1 MKRIEY
7 ALATLLLLCSC
18 QEKIDYWMSDAATA
32 TMDRIVGEYALE
44 SAEWSEGRI
53 DLNDDGISD
62 PDFLTELST
71 AMGGREL
78 RHLNVDMDE
87 TFAYKVRI
95 VWECRVAQ
103 LYVYP
108 NWRSE
113 VWWEPYSLYEAFE
126 IEADGTFPQ
135 SLTFPGREFE
145 DDMGYKK
152 QLYVFKDIVCEFKDF
167 DVLSIKAETVFY
179 DYSSESVQRGTVTYF
194 FKCVSGKGKSPVA
207 EPVEV
212 SEIGIQERNCM
223 KTNEDRMI
231 DFVAKSYEE
240 NRFDPKKALARS
252 QNGSLRRSLSLSKR
266 TVMLKRIAGVAAA
279 AAVGIFLYLSWLTSW
294 TGYAAYDIAQTF
306 TLPDSSS
313 VTLAPGS
320 TLRLQKHKDKRLVQM
335 TGKVYFNVRHDDRAP
350 FRVDAGSGFVKVLG
364 TRFQV
369 DSRDPISVSVVSG
382 KVLFSAIRSGEEA
395 LILTKGQSAV
405 LDPAASKPVE
415 ITPKHP
421 NPAAWA
427 TGEFIYDNTPLP
439 EVLSELSEYYDVTL
453 VAFDAGH
460 SSGESRRL
468 SGEFST
474 SSLQEI
480 LNLINS
486 ALGTDIQIE
495 SQPTR

>member
-1 MKRIEY
+1 
-7 ALATLLLLCSC
+7 
-18 QEKIDYWMSDAATA
+18 
-32 TMDRIVGEYALE
+32 
-44 SAEWSEGRI
+44 
-53 DLNDDGISD
+53 
-62 PDFLTELST
+62 
-71 AMGGREL
+71 
-78 RHLNVDMDE
+78 
-87 TFAYKVRI
+87 
-95 VWECRVAQ
+95 
-103 LYVYP
+103 
-108 NWRSE
+108 
-113 VWWEPYSLYEAFE
+113 
-126 IEADGTFPQ
+126 
-135 SLTFPGREFE
+135 
-145 DDMGYKK
+145 
-152 QLYVFKDIVCEFKDF
+152 
-167 DVLSIKAETVFY
+167 
-179 DYSSESVQRGTVTYF
+179 
-194 FKCVSGKGKSPVA
+194 
-207 EPVEV
+207 
-212 SEIGIQERNCM
+212 M

-240 NRFDPKKALARS
+240 NRFDPKRALARS

-266 TVMLKRIAGVAAA
+266 TVMLKRIAGIAAA
-279 AAVGIFLYLSWLTSW
+279 VIVGIFLYTSWRTSW
-294 TGYAAYDIAQTF
+294 TDYMAYDIPQTF

-313 VTLAPGS
+313 VTLAPGA
-320 TLRLQKHKDKRLVQM
+320 TLRLQRHKDNRLVQM

-350 FRVDAGSGFVKVLG
+350 FRVDAGTGFVKVLG

-369 DSRDPISVSVVSG
+369 DALDSTSVSVVSG
-382 KVLFSAIRSGEEA
+382 KVLFTDSRSDGEGM
-395 LILTKGQSAV
+395 ILTKGQSAV

-460 SSGESRRL
+460 SSGESRSL

>member
-1 MKRIEY
+1 
-7 ALATLLLLCSC
+7 
-18 QEKIDYWMSDAATA
+18 
-32 TMDRIVGEYALE
+32 
-44 SAEWSEGRI
+44 
-53 DLNDDGISD
+53 
-62 PDFLTELST
+62 
-71 AMGGREL
+71 
-78 RHLNVDMDE
+78 
-87 TFAYKVRI
+87 
-95 VWECRVAQ
+95 
-103 LYVYP
+103 
-108 NWRSE
+108 
-113 VWWEPYSLYEAFE
+113 
-126 IEADGTFPQ
+126 
-135 SLTFPGREFE
+135 
-145 DDMGYKK
+145 
-152 QLYVFKDIVCEFKDF
+152 
-167 DVLSIKAETVFY
+167 
-179 DYSSESVQRGTVTYF
+179 
-194 FKCVSGKGKSPVA
+194 
-207 EPVEV
+207 
-212 SEIGIQERNCM
+212 M

-266 TVMLKRIAGVAAA
+266 TVMLKSIAGVAAA

-294 TGYAAYDIAQTF
+294 TDYAAYDIAQTF

-320 TLRLQKHKDKRLVQM
+320 TLSLQKHKDKRMVQM

>member
-1 MKRIEY
+1 
-7 ALATLLLLCSC
+7 
-18 QEKIDYWMSDAATA
+18 
-32 TMDRIVGEYALE
+32 
-44 SAEWSEGRI
+44 
-53 DLNDDGISD
+53 
-62 PDFLTELST
+62 
-71 AMGGREL
+71 
-78 RHLNVDMDE
+78 
-87 TFAYKVRI
+87 
-95 VWECRVAQ
+95 
-103 LYVYP
+103 
-108 NWRSE
+108 
-113 VWWEPYSLYEAFE
+113 
-126 IEADGTFPQ
+126 
-135 SLTFPGREFE
+135 
-145 DDMGYKK
+145 
-152 QLYVFKDIVCEFKDF
+152 
-167 DVLSIKAETVFY
+167 
-179 DYSSESVQRGTVTYF
+179 
-194 FKCVSGKGKSPVA
+194 
-207 EPVEV
+207 
-212 SEIGIQERNCM
+212 M

-252 QNGSLRRSLSLSKR
+252 QNDSLRRSLSLSKR

-294 TGYAAYDIAQTF
+294 TDYAAYDIAQTF

-335 TGKVYFNVRHDDRAP
+335 IGKVYFNVRHDDRAP

-486 ALGTDIQIE
+486 ALGTDIQIK

>member
-1 MKRIEY
+1 
-7 ALATLLLLCSC
+7 
-18 QEKIDYWMSDAATA
+18 
-32 TMDRIVGEYALE
+32 
-44 SAEWSEGRI
+44 
-53 DLNDDGISD
+53 
-62 PDFLTELST
+62 
-71 AMGGREL
+71 
-78 RHLNVDMDE
+78 
-87 TFAYKVRI
+87 
-95 VWECRVAQ
+95 
-103 LYVYP
+103 
-108 NWRSE
+108 
-113 VWWEPYSLYEAFE
+113 
-126 IEADGTFPQ
+126 
-135 SLTFPGREFE
+135 
-145 DDMGYKK
+145 
-152 QLYVFKDIVCEFKDF
+152 
-167 DVLSIKAETVFY
+167 
-179 DYSSESVQRGTVTYF
+179 
-194 FKCVSGKGKSPVA
+194 
-207 EPVEV
+207 
-212 SEIGIQERNCM
+212 M

-350 FRVDAGSGFVKVLG
+350 FRVNAGSGFVKVLG

-486 ALGTDIQIE
+486 ALSTDIQIE

>member
-1 MKRIEY
+1 
-7 ALATLLLLCSC
+7 
-18 QEKIDYWMSDAATA
+18 
-32 TMDRIVGEYALE
+32 
-44 SAEWSEGRI
+44 
-53 DLNDDGISD
+53 
-62 PDFLTELST
+62 
-71 AMGGREL
+71 
-78 RHLNVDMDE
+78 
-87 TFAYKVRI
+87 
-95 VWECRVAQ
+95 
-103 LYVYP
+103 
-108 NWRSE
+108 
-113 VWWEPYSLYEAFE
+113 
-126 IEADGTFPQ
+126 
-135 SLTFPGREFE
+135 
-145 DDMGYKK
+145 
-152 QLYVFKDIVCEFKDF
+152 
-167 DVLSIKAETVFY
+167 
-179 DYSSESVQRGTVTYF
+179 
-194 FKCVSGKGKSPVA
+194 
-207 EPVEV
+207 
-212 SEIGIQERNCM
+212 M

-266 TVMLKRIAGVAAA
+266 TVMLKRIIGIAAA
-279 AAVGIFLYLSWLTSW
+279 VIVGIFLYTSWRTSW
-294 TGYAAYDIAQTF
+294 TDYMAYDIPQTF

-313 VTLAPGS
+313 VTLAPGP
-320 TLRLQKHKDKRLVQM
+320 TLRLQRHKDNRLVQM

-460 SSGESRRL
+460 SSGESRSL

-474 SSLQEI
+474 SSLPEI

-495 SQPTR
+495 SQPVR

>member
-1 MKRIEY
+1 
-7 ALATLLLLCSC
+7 
-18 QEKIDYWMSDAATA
+18 
-32 TMDRIVGEYALE
+32 
-44 SAEWSEGRI
+44 
-53 DLNDDGISD
+53 
-62 PDFLTELST
+62 
-71 AMGGREL
+71 
-78 RHLNVDMDE
+78 
-87 TFAYKVRI
+87 
-95 VWECRVAQ
+95 
-103 LYVYP
+103 
-108 NWRSE
+108 
-113 VWWEPYSLYEAFE
+113 
-126 IEADGTFPQ
+126 
-135 SLTFPGREFE
+135 
-145 DDMGYKK
+145 
-152 QLYVFKDIVCEFKDF
+152 
-167 DVLSIKAETVFY
+167 
-179 DYSSESVQRGTVTYF
+179 
-194 FKCVSGKGKSPVA
+194 
-207 EPVEV
+207 
-212 SEIGIQERNCM
+212 M

-266 TVMLKRIAGVAAA
+266 TVMLKRIIGVAAA
-279 AAVGIFLYLSWLTSW
+279 VIVGIFLYTSWRTSW
-294 TGYAAYDIAQTF
+294 TDYMAYDIPQTF

-313 VTLAPGS
+313 VTLAPGA
-320 TLRLQKHKDKRLVQM
+320 TLRLQRHKDNRLVQM

-350 FRVDAGSGFVKVLG
+350 FRVDAGTGFVKVLG

-369 DSRDPISVSVVSG
+369 DALDSTSVSVVSG
-382 KVLFSAIRSGEEA
+382 KVLFTDSQSDGEG

>member
-1 MKRIEY
+1 
-7 ALATLLLLCSC
+7 
-18 QEKIDYWMSDAATA
+18 
-32 TMDRIVGEYALE
+32 
-44 SAEWSEGRI
+44 
-53 DLNDDGISD
+53 
-62 PDFLTELST
+62 
-71 AMGGREL
+71 
-78 RHLNVDMDE
+78 
-87 TFAYKVRI
+87 
-95 VWECRVAQ
+95 
-103 LYVYP
+103 
-108 NWRSE
+108 
-113 VWWEPYSLYEAFE
+113 
-126 IEADGTFPQ
+126 
-135 SLTFPGREFE
+135 
-145 DDMGYKK
+145 
-152 QLYVFKDIVCEFKDF
+152 
-167 DVLSIKAETVFY
+167 
-179 DYSSESVQRGTVTYF
+179 
-194 FKCVSGKGKSPVA
+194 
-207 EPVEV
+207 
-212 SEIGIQERNCM
+212 M
-223 KTNEDRMI
+223 KTNKDRMI

-294 TGYAAYDIAQTF
+294 TDYAAYDIAQTF

>member
-1 MKRIEY
+1 
-7 ALATLLLLCSC
+7 
-18 QEKIDYWMSDAATA
+18 
-32 TMDRIVGEYALE
+32 
-44 SAEWSEGRI
+44 
-53 DLNDDGISD
+53 
-62 PDFLTELST
+62 
-71 AMGGREL
+71 
-78 RHLNVDMDE
+78 
-87 TFAYKVRI
+87 
-95 VWECRVAQ
+95 
-103 LYVYP
+103 
-108 NWRSE
+108 
-113 VWWEPYSLYEAFE
+113 
-126 IEADGTFPQ
+126 
-135 SLTFPGREFE
+135 
-145 DDMGYKK
+145 
-152 QLYVFKDIVCEFKDF
+152 
-167 DVLSIKAETVFY
+167 
-179 DYSSESVQRGTVTYF
+179 
-194 FKCVSGKGKSPVA
+194 
-207 EPVEV
+207 
-212 SEIGIQERNCM
+212 M

-294 TGYAAYDIAQTF
+294 TDYAAYDIAQTF

-320 TLRLQKHKDKRLVQM
+320 TLRLQKHKDKRLFQM

-460 SSGESRRL
+460 SSGESRSL

>member
-1 MKRIEY
+1 MIVMKN
-7 ALATLLLLCSC
+7 
-18 QEKIDYWMSDAATA
+18 K
-32 TMDRIVGEYALE
+32 
-44 SAEWSEGRI
+44 
-53 DLNDDGISD
+53 
-62 PDFLTELST
+62 
-71 AMGGREL
+71 
-78 RHLNVDMDE
+78 
-87 TFAYKVRI
+87 
-95 VWECRVAQ
+95 
-103 LYVYP
+103 
-108 NWRSE
+108 
-113 VWWEPYSLYEAFE
+113 
-126 IEADGTFPQ
+126 
-135 SLTFPGREFE
+135 
-145 DDMGYKK
+145 
-152 QLYVFKDIVCEFKDF
+152 
-167 DVLSIKAETVFY
+167 
-179 DYSSESVQRGTVTYF
+179 
-194 FKCVSGKGKSPVA
+194 
-207 EPVEV
+207 
-212 SEIGIQERNCM
+212 
-223 KTNEDRMI
+223 EDRMI

-252 QNGSLRRSLSLSKR
+252 QNGSLRRSLILSKR

-294 TGYAAYDIAQTF
+294 TDYAAYDIAQTF

-405 LDPAASKPVE
+405 LDPAASRPVE

>member
-1 MKRIEY
+1 
-7 ALATLLLLCSC
+7 
-18 QEKIDYWMSDAATA
+18 
-32 TMDRIVGEYALE
+32 
-44 SAEWSEGRI
+44 
-53 DLNDDGISD
+53 
-62 PDFLTELST
+62 
-71 AMGGREL
+71 
-78 RHLNVDMDE
+78 
-87 TFAYKVRI
+87 
-95 VWECRVAQ
+95 
-103 LYVYP
+103 
-108 NWRSE
+108 
-113 VWWEPYSLYEAFE
+113 
-126 IEADGTFPQ
+126 
-135 SLTFPGREFE
+135 
-145 DDMGYKK
+145 
-152 QLYVFKDIVCEFKDF
+152 
-167 DVLSIKAETVFY
+167 
-179 DYSSESVQRGTVTYF
+179 
-194 FKCVSGKGKSPVA
+194 
-207 EPVEV
+207 
-212 SEIGIQERNCM
+212 M

-252 QNGSLRRSLSLSKR
+252 QNGTLHRSLSLSKR
-266 TVMLKRIAGVAAA
+266 TVMLKRIIGIAAA
-279 AAVGIFLYLSWLTSW
+279 VIVGIFLYTSWRTSW
-294 TGYAAYDIAQTF
+294 TDYMAYDIPQTF

-313 VTLAPGS
+313 VTLAPGA
-320 TLRLQKHKDKRLVQM
+320 TLRLQRHKDNRLVQM

-350 FRVDAGSGFVKVLG
+350 FRVDAGTGFVKVLG

-369 DSRDPISVSVVSG
+369 DALDSTSVSVVSG
-382 KVLFSAIRSGEEA
+382 KVLFTDSQSDGEG

-460 SSGESRRL
+460 SSGESRSL

-474 SSLQEI
+474 SSLPEI

>member
-1 MKRIEY
+1 
-7 ALATLLLLCSC
+7 
-18 QEKIDYWMSDAATA
+18 
-32 TMDRIVGEYALE
+32 
-44 SAEWSEGRI
+44 
-53 DLNDDGISD
+53 
-62 PDFLTELST
+62 
-71 AMGGREL
+71 
-78 RHLNVDMDE
+78 
-87 TFAYKVRI
+87 
-95 VWECRVAQ
+95 
-103 LYVYP
+103 
-108 NWRSE
+108 
-113 VWWEPYSLYEAFE
+113 
-126 IEADGTFPQ
+126 
-135 SLTFPGREFE
+135 
-145 DDMGYKK
+145 
-152 QLYVFKDIVCEFKDF
+152 
-167 DVLSIKAETVFY
+167 
-179 DYSSESVQRGTVTYF
+179 
-194 FKCVSGKGKSPVA
+194 
-207 EPVEV
+207 
-212 SEIGIQERNCM
+212 M

-252 QNGSLRRSLSLSKR
+252 QNGSLRRSLILSKR

-294 TGYAAYDIAQTF
+294 TDYAAYDIAQTF

-427 TGEFIYDNTPLP
+427 TGEFIYDNTALP

-495 SQPTR
+495 SQPMR

>member
-1 MKRIEY
+1 
-7 ALATLLLLCSC
+7 
-18 QEKIDYWMSDAATA
+18 
-32 TMDRIVGEYALE
+32 
-44 SAEWSEGRI
+44 
-53 DLNDDGISD
+53 
-62 PDFLTELST
+62 
-71 AMGGREL
+71 
-78 RHLNVDMDE
+78 
-87 TFAYKVRI
+87 
-95 VWECRVAQ
+95 
-103 LYVYP
+103 
-108 NWRSE
+108 
-113 VWWEPYSLYEAFE
+113 
-126 IEADGTFPQ
+126 
-135 SLTFPGREFE
+135 
-145 DDMGYKK
+145 
-152 QLYVFKDIVCEFKDF
+152 
-167 DVLSIKAETVFY
+167 
-179 DYSSESVQRGTVTYF
+179 
-194 FKCVSGKGKSPVA
+194 
-207 EPVEV
+207 
-212 SEIGIQERNCM
+212 M

-382 KVLFSAIRSGEEA
+382 KVLFSAIRSGEEV

>member
-1 MKRIEY
+1 
-7 ALATLLLLCSC
+7 
-18 QEKIDYWMSDAATA
+18 
-32 TMDRIVGEYALE
+32 
-44 SAEWSEGRI
+44 
-53 DLNDDGISD
+53 
-62 PDFLTELST
+62 
-71 AMGGREL
+71 
-78 RHLNVDMDE
+78 
-87 TFAYKVRI
+87 
-95 VWECRVAQ
+95 
-103 LYVYP
+103 
-108 NWRSE
+108 
-113 VWWEPYSLYEAFE
+113 
-126 IEADGTFPQ
+126 
-135 SLTFPGREFE
+135 
-145 DDMGYKK
+145 
-152 QLYVFKDIVCEFKDF
+152 
-167 DVLSIKAETVFY
+167 
-179 DYSSESVQRGTVTYF
+179 
-194 FKCVSGKGKSPVA
+194 
-207 EPVEV
+207 
-212 SEIGIQERNCM
+212 M

-252 QNGSLRRSLSLSKR
+252 QNGTLHRSLSLSKR

-369 DSRDPISVSVVSG
+369 DALDSTSVSVVSG
-382 KVLFSAIRSGEEA
+382 KVLFTDSRSDGEG

-439 EVLSELSEYYDVTL
+439 EVLSELSEYYGVTL

>member
-1 MKRIEY
+1 
-7 ALATLLLLCSC
+7 
-18 QEKIDYWMSDAATA
+18 
-32 TMDRIVGEYALE
+32 
-44 SAEWSEGRI
+44 
-53 DLNDDGISD
+53 
-62 PDFLTELST
+62 
-71 AMGGREL
+71 
-78 RHLNVDMDE
+78 
-87 TFAYKVRI
+87 
-95 VWECRVAQ
+95 
-103 LYVYP
+103 
-108 NWRSE
+108 
-113 VWWEPYSLYEAFE
+113 
-126 IEADGTFPQ
+126 
-135 SLTFPGREFE
+135 
-145 DDMGYKK
+145 
-152 QLYVFKDIVCEFKDF
+152 
-167 DVLSIKAETVFY
+167 
-179 DYSSESVQRGTVTYF
+179 
-194 FKCVSGKGKSPVA
+194 
-207 EPVEV
+207 
-212 SEIGIQERNCM
+212 M

-240 NRFDPKKALARS
+240 NLFDPKKALARS

-294 TGYAAYDIAQTF
+294 TDYAAYDIAQTF

-382 KVLFSAIRSGEEA
+382 KVLFSAIRSGEKA

-460 SSGESRRL
+460 SSGESRSL

-474 SSLQEI
+474 SSLPEI

-486 ALGTDIQIE
+486 ALGSDIQIE

>member
-1 MKRIEY
+1 
-7 ALATLLLLCSC
+7 
-18 QEKIDYWMSDAATA
+18 
-32 TMDRIVGEYALE
+32 
-44 SAEWSEGRI
+44 
-53 DLNDDGISD
+53 
-62 PDFLTELST
+62 
-71 AMGGREL
+71 
-78 RHLNVDMDE
+78 
-87 TFAYKVRI
+87 
-95 VWECRVAQ
+95 
-103 LYVYP
+103 
-108 NWRSE
+108 
-113 VWWEPYSLYEAFE
+113 
-126 IEADGTFPQ
+126 
-135 SLTFPGREFE
+135 
-145 DDMGYKK
+145 
-152 QLYVFKDIVCEFKDF
+152 
-167 DVLSIKAETVFY
+167 
-179 DYSSESVQRGTVTYF
+179 
-194 FKCVSGKGKSPVA
+194 
-207 EPVEV
+207 
-212 SEIGIQERNCM
+212 M

-252 QNGSLRRSLSLSKR
+252 QNDSLRRSLSLSKR

-279 AAVGIFLYLSWLTSW
+279 AAGGIFLYLSWLTSW
-294 TGYAAYDIAQTF
+294 TDYAAYDIAQTF

-468 SGEFST
+468 SGELST

>member
-1 MKRIEY
+1 
-7 ALATLLLLCSC
+7 
-18 QEKIDYWMSDAATA
+18 
-32 TMDRIVGEYALE
+32 
-44 SAEWSEGRI
+44 
-53 DLNDDGISD
+53 
-62 PDFLTELST
+62 
-71 AMGGREL
+71 
-78 RHLNVDMDE
+78 
-87 TFAYKVRI
+87 
-95 VWECRVAQ
+95 
-103 LYVYP
+103 
-108 NWRSE
+108 
-113 VWWEPYSLYEAFE
+113 
-126 IEADGTFPQ
+126 
-135 SLTFPGREFE
+135 
-145 DDMGYKK
+145 
-152 QLYVFKDIVCEFKDF
+152 
-167 DVLSIKAETVFY
+167 
-179 DYSSESVQRGTVTYF
+179 
-194 FKCVSGKGKSPVA
+194 
-207 EPVEV
+207 
-212 SEIGIQERNCM
+212 M

-294 TGYAAYDIAQTF
+294 TDYAAYDIAQTF

-474 SSLQEI
+474 SSLPEI

-486 ALGTDIQIE
+486 ALGSGIQIE
-495 SQPTR
+495 SQPMR

>member
-1 MKRIEY
+1 
-7 ALATLLLLCSC
+7 
-18 QEKIDYWMSDAATA
+18 
-32 TMDRIVGEYALE
+32 
-44 SAEWSEGRI
+44 
-53 DLNDDGISD
+53 
-62 PDFLTELST
+62 
-71 AMGGREL
+71 
-78 RHLNVDMDE
+78 
-87 TFAYKVRI
+87 
-95 VWECRVAQ
+95 
-103 LYVYP
+103 
-108 NWRSE
+108 
-113 VWWEPYSLYEAFE
+113 
-126 IEADGTFPQ
+126 
-135 SLTFPGREFE
+135 
-145 DDMGYKK
+145 
-152 QLYVFKDIVCEFKDF
+152 
-167 DVLSIKAETVFY
+167 
-179 DYSSESVQRGTVTYF
+179 
-194 FKCVSGKGKSPVA
+194 
-207 EPVEV
+207 
-212 SEIGIQERNCM
+212 M

-252 QNGSLRRSLSLSKR
+252 QNDSLRRSLSLSKR

-294 TGYAAYDIAQTF
+294 TDYAAYDIAQTF

-335 TGKVYFNVRHDDRAP
+335 IGKVYFNVRHDDRAP

>member
-1 MKRIEY
+1 
-7 ALATLLLLCSC
+7 
-18 QEKIDYWMSDAATA
+18 
-32 TMDRIVGEYALE
+32 
-44 SAEWSEGRI
+44 
-53 DLNDDGISD
+53 
-62 PDFLTELST
+62 
-71 AMGGREL
+71 
-78 RHLNVDMDE
+78 
-87 TFAYKVRI
+87 
-95 VWECRVAQ
+95 
-103 LYVYP
+103 
-108 NWRSE
+108 
-113 VWWEPYSLYEAFE
+113 
-126 IEADGTFPQ
+126 
-135 SLTFPGREFE
+135 
-145 DDMGYKK
+145 
-152 QLYVFKDIVCEFKDF
+152 
-167 DVLSIKAETVFY
+167 
-179 DYSSESVQRGTVTYF
+179 
-194 FKCVSGKGKSPVA
+194 
-207 EPVEV
+207 
-212 SEIGIQERNCM
+212 M

-252 QNGSLRRSLSLSKR
+252 QNDSLRRSLSLSKR

-294 TGYAAYDIAQTF
+294 TDYAAYDIAQTF

-486 ALGTDIQIE
+486 ALGSDIQIE

>member
-1 MKRIEY
+1 
-7 ALATLLLLCSC
+7 
-18 QEKIDYWMSDAATA
+18 
-32 TMDRIVGEYALE
+32 
-44 SAEWSEGRI
+44 
-53 DLNDDGISD
+53 
-62 PDFLTELST
+62 
-71 AMGGREL
+71 
-78 RHLNVDMDE
+78 
-87 TFAYKVRI
+87 
-95 VWECRVAQ
+95 
-103 LYVYP
+103 
-108 NWRSE
+108 
-113 VWWEPYSLYEAFE
+113 
-126 IEADGTFPQ
+126 
-135 SLTFPGREFE
+135 
-145 DDMGYKK
+145 
-152 QLYVFKDIVCEFKDF
+152 
-167 DVLSIKAETVFY
+167 
-179 DYSSESVQRGTVTYF
+179 
-194 FKCVSGKGKSPVA
+194 
-207 EPVEV
+207 
-212 SEIGIQERNCM
+212 M

-252 QNGSLRRSLSLSKR
+252 QNDSLRRSLSLSKR
-266 TVMLKRIAGVAAA
+266 TVMLKRIAGVATA
-279 AAVGIFLYLSWLTSW
+279 AAVGIFLYLPWLTSW
-294 TGYAAYDIAQTF
+294 TDYAAYDIAQTF

-474 SSLQEI
+474 SSLHEI

>member
-1 MKRIEY
+1 
-7 ALATLLLLCSC
+7 
-18 QEKIDYWMSDAATA
+18 
-32 TMDRIVGEYALE
+32 
-44 SAEWSEGRI
+44 
-53 DLNDDGISD
+53 
-62 PDFLTELST
+62 
-71 AMGGREL
+71 
-78 RHLNVDMDE
+78 
-87 TFAYKVRI
+87 
-95 VWECRVAQ
+95 
-103 LYVYP
+103 
-108 NWRSE
+108 
-113 VWWEPYSLYEAFE
+113 
-126 IEADGTFPQ
+126 
-135 SLTFPGREFE
+135 
-145 DDMGYKK
+145 
-152 QLYVFKDIVCEFKDF
+152 
-167 DVLSIKAETVFY
+167 
-179 DYSSESVQRGTVTYF
+179 
-194 FKCVSGKGKSPVA
+194 
-207 EPVEV
+207 
-212 SEIGIQERNCM
+212 M

-320 TLRLQKHKDKRLVQM
+320 TLSLQKHKDKRLVQM

-395 LILTKGQSAV
+395 MILTKGQSAV

-460 SSGESRRL
+460 SSGESRSL

-474 SSLQEI
+474 SSLPEI

-486 ALGTDIQIE
+486 ALGSDIQIE
-495 SQPTR
+495 SQPMR

>member
-1 MKRIEY
+1 
-7 ALATLLLLCSC
+7 
-18 QEKIDYWMSDAATA
+18 
-32 TMDRIVGEYALE
+32 
-44 SAEWSEGRI
+44 
-53 DLNDDGISD
+53 
-62 PDFLTELST
+62 
-71 AMGGREL
+71 
-78 RHLNVDMDE
+78 
-87 TFAYKVRI
+87 
-95 VWECRVAQ
+95 
-103 LYVYP
+103 
-108 NWRSE
+108 
-113 VWWEPYSLYEAFE
+113 
-126 IEADGTFPQ
+126 
-135 SLTFPGREFE
+135 
-145 DDMGYKK
+145 
-152 QLYVFKDIVCEFKDF
+152 
-167 DVLSIKAETVFY
+167 
-179 DYSSESVQRGTVTYF
+179 
-194 FKCVSGKGKSPVA
+194 
-207 EPVEV
+207 
-212 SEIGIQERNCM
+212 M

-294 TGYAAYDIAQTF
+294 TDYAAYDIAQTF

-369 DSRDPISVSVVSG
+369 DSRDPFSVSVVSG

-486 ALGTDIQIE
+486 ALGTDIQIK

>member
-1 MKRIEY
+1 
-7 ALATLLLLCSC
+7 
-18 QEKIDYWMSDAATA
+18 
-32 TMDRIVGEYALE
+32 
-44 SAEWSEGRI
+44 
-53 DLNDDGISD
+53 
-62 PDFLTELST
+62 
-71 AMGGREL
+71 
-78 RHLNVDMDE
+78 
-87 TFAYKVRI
+87 
-95 VWECRVAQ
+95 
-103 LYVYP
+103 
-108 NWRSE
+108 
-113 VWWEPYSLYEAFE
+113 
-126 IEADGTFPQ
+126 
-135 SLTFPGREFE
+135 
-145 DDMGYKK
+145 
-152 QLYVFKDIVCEFKDF
+152 
-167 DVLSIKAETVFY
+167 
-179 DYSSESVQRGTVTYF
+179 
-194 FKCVSGKGKSPVA
+194 
-207 EPVEV
+207 
-212 SEIGIQERNCM
+212 M

-320 TLRLQKHKDKRLVQM
+320 TLRLQKHKGKRLVQM

-369 DSRDPISVSVVSG
+369 DSRDSISVSVVSG

>member
-1 MKRIEY
+1 
-7 ALATLLLLCSC
+7 
-18 QEKIDYWMSDAATA
+18 
-32 TMDRIVGEYALE
+32 
-44 SAEWSEGRI
+44 
-53 DLNDDGISD
+53 
-62 PDFLTELST
+62 
-71 AMGGREL
+71 
-78 RHLNVDMDE
+78 
-87 TFAYKVRI
+87 
-95 VWECRVAQ
+95 
-103 LYVYP
+103 
-108 NWRSE
+108 
-113 VWWEPYSLYEAFE
+113 
-126 IEADGTFPQ
+126 
-135 SLTFPGREFE
+135 
-145 DDMGYKK
+145 
-152 QLYVFKDIVCEFKDF
+152 
-167 DVLSIKAETVFY
+167 
-179 DYSSESVQRGTVTYF
+179 
-194 FKCVSGKGKSPVA
+194 
-207 EPVEV
+207 
-212 SEIGIQERNCM
+212 M

-240 NRFDPKKALARS
+240 NRFEPKKALARS

-266 TVMLKRIAGVAAA
+266 TVMLKRIAGVATA
-279 AAVGIFLYLSWLTSW
+279 AAVGIFLYLPWLTSW
-294 TGYAAYDIAQTF
+294 TDYAAYDIAQTF

-460 SSGESRRL
+460 SSGESRSL

-474 SSLQEI
+474 SSLPEI

-486 ALGTDIQIE
+486 ALGSDIQIE

>member
-1 MKRIEY
+1 
-7 ALATLLLLCSC
+7 
-18 QEKIDYWMSDAATA
+18 
-32 TMDRIVGEYALE
+32 
-44 SAEWSEGRI
+44 
-53 DLNDDGISD
+53 
-62 PDFLTELST
+62 
-71 AMGGREL
+71 
-78 RHLNVDMDE
+78 
-87 TFAYKVRI
+87 
-95 VWECRVAQ
+95 
-103 LYVYP
+103 
-108 NWRSE
+108 
-113 VWWEPYSLYEAFE
+113 
-126 IEADGTFPQ
+126 
-135 SLTFPGREFE
+135 
-145 DDMGYKK
+145 
-152 QLYVFKDIVCEFKDF
+152 
-167 DVLSIKAETVFY
+167 
-179 DYSSESVQRGTVTYF
+179 
-194 FKCVSGKGKSPVA
+194 
-207 EPVEV
+207 
-212 SEIGIQERNCM
+212 M

-252 QNGSLRRSLSLSKR
+252 QNGTLHRSLSLSKR
-266 TVMLKRIAGVAAA
+266 TVMLKRIIGIAAA
-279 AAVGIFLYLSWLTSW
+279 VIVGIFLYTSWRTSW
-294 TGYAAYDIAQTF
+294 TDYMAYDIPQTF

-313 VTLAPGS
+313 VTLAPGA
-320 TLRLQKHKDKRLVQM
+320 TLRLQRHKDNRLVQM

-350 FRVDAGSGFVKVLG
+350 FRVDAGTGFVKVLG

-439 EVLSELSEYYDVTL
+439 EVLSELSEYYGVTL

-460 SSGESRRL
+460 SSGESRSL

>member
-1 MKRIEY
+1 
-7 ALATLLLLCSC
+7 
-18 QEKIDYWMSDAATA
+18 
-32 TMDRIVGEYALE
+32 
-44 SAEWSEGRI
+44 
-53 DLNDDGISD
+53 
-62 PDFLTELST
+62 
-71 AMGGREL
+71 
-78 RHLNVDMDE
+78 
-87 TFAYKVRI
+87 
-95 VWECRVAQ
+95 
-103 LYVYP
+103 
-108 NWRSE
+108 
-113 VWWEPYSLYEAFE
+113 
-126 IEADGTFPQ
+126 
-135 SLTFPGREFE
+135 
-145 DDMGYKK
+145 
-152 QLYVFKDIVCEFKDF
+152 
-167 DVLSIKAETVFY
+167 
-179 DYSSESVQRGTVTYF
+179 
-194 FKCVSGKGKSPVA
+194 
-207 EPVEV
+207 
-212 SEIGIQERNCM
+212 
-223 KTNEDRMI
+223 MI

-252 QNGSLRRSLSLSKR
+252 QNDSLRRSLSLSKR

-294 TGYAAYDIAQTF
+294 TDYAAYDIAQTF

-320 TLRLQKHKDKRLVQM
+320 TLSLQKHKDKRLVQM

-421 NPAAWA
+421 NHAAWA

-460 SSGESRRL
+460 SSGESRSL
-468 SGEFST
+468 SGELST

>member
-1 MKRIEY
+1 
-7 ALATLLLLCSC
+7 
-18 QEKIDYWMSDAATA
+18 
-32 TMDRIVGEYALE
+32 
-44 SAEWSEGRI
+44 
-53 DLNDDGISD
+53 
-62 PDFLTELST
+62 
-71 AMGGREL
+71 
-78 RHLNVDMDE
+78 
-87 TFAYKVRI
+87 
-95 VWECRVAQ
+95 
-103 LYVYP
+103 
-108 NWRSE
+108 
-113 VWWEPYSLYEAFE
+113 
-126 IEADGTFPQ
+126 
-135 SLTFPGREFE
+135 
-145 DDMGYKK
+145 
-152 QLYVFKDIVCEFKDF
+152 
-167 DVLSIKAETVFY
+167 
-179 DYSSESVQRGTVTYF
+179 
-194 FKCVSGKGKSPVA
+194 
-207 EPVEV
+207 
-212 SEIGIQERNCM
+212 M

-266 TVMLKRIAGVAAA
+266 TVMLRRIAGVAAA

-460 SSGESRRL
+460 SSGESRSL

>member
-1 MKRIEY
+1 
-7 ALATLLLLCSC
+7 
-18 QEKIDYWMSDAATA
+18 
-32 TMDRIVGEYALE
+32 
-44 SAEWSEGRI
+44 
-53 DLNDDGISD
+53 
-62 PDFLTELST
+62 
-71 AMGGREL
+71 
-78 RHLNVDMDE
+78 
-87 TFAYKVRI
+87 
-95 VWECRVAQ
+95 
-103 LYVYP
+103 
-108 NWRSE
+108 
-113 VWWEPYSLYEAFE
+113 
-126 IEADGTFPQ
+126 
-135 SLTFPGREFE
+135 
-145 DDMGYKK
+145 
-152 QLYVFKDIVCEFKDF
+152 
-167 DVLSIKAETVFY
+167 
-179 DYSSESVQRGTVTYF
+179 
-194 FKCVSGKGKSPVA
+194 
-207 EPVEV
+207 
-212 SEIGIQERNCM
+212 M

-350 FRVDAGSGFVKVLG
+350 FRVNAGSGFVKVLG

-369 DSRDPISVSVVSG
+369 DSRDPISVNVVSG

>member
-1 MKRIEY
+1 
-7 ALATLLLLCSC
+7 
-18 QEKIDYWMSDAATA
+18 
-32 TMDRIVGEYALE
+32 
-44 SAEWSEGRI
+44 
-53 DLNDDGISD
+53 
-62 PDFLTELST
+62 
-71 AMGGREL
+71 
-78 RHLNVDMDE
+78 
-87 TFAYKVRI
+87 
-95 VWECRVAQ
+95 
-103 LYVYP
+103 
-108 NWRSE
+108 
-113 VWWEPYSLYEAFE
+113 
-126 IEADGTFPQ
+126 
-135 SLTFPGREFE
+135 
-145 DDMGYKK
+145 
-152 QLYVFKDIVCEFKDF
+152 
-167 DVLSIKAETVFY
+167 
-179 DYSSESVQRGTVTYF
+179 
-194 FKCVSGKGKSPVA
+194 
-207 EPVEV
+207 
-212 SEIGIQERNCM
+212 M

-266 TVMLKRIAGVAAA
+266 TVMLKRIAGIAAA
-279 AAVGIFLYLSWLTSW
+279 VIVGIFLYTSWRTSW
-294 TGYAAYDIAQTF
+294 TDYMAYDIPQTF

-313 VTLAPGS
+313 VTLAPGA
-320 TLRLQKHKDKRLVQM
+320 TLRLQRHKDNRLVQM

-350 FRVDAGSGFVKVLG
+350 FRVDAGTGFVKVLG

-439 EVLSELSEYYDVTL
+439 EVLSELSEYYGVTL

-460 SSGESRRL
+460 SSGESRSL

>member
-1 MKRIEY
+1 
-7 ALATLLLLCSC
+7 
-18 QEKIDYWMSDAATA
+18 
-32 TMDRIVGEYALE
+32 
-44 SAEWSEGRI
+44 
-53 DLNDDGISD
+53 
-62 PDFLTELST
+62 
-71 AMGGREL
+71 
-78 RHLNVDMDE
+78 
-87 TFAYKVRI
+87 
-95 VWECRVAQ
+95 
-103 LYVYP
+103 
-108 NWRSE
+108 
-113 VWWEPYSLYEAFE
+113 
-126 IEADGTFPQ
+126 
-135 SLTFPGREFE
+135 
-145 DDMGYKK
+145 
-152 QLYVFKDIVCEFKDF
+152 
-167 DVLSIKAETVFY
+167 
-179 DYSSESVQRGTVTYF
+179 
-194 FKCVSGKGKSPVA
+194 
-207 EPVEV
+207 
-212 SEIGIQERNCM
+212 M

-294 TGYAAYDIAQTF
+294 TDYAAYDIAQTF

-335 TGKVYFNVRHDDRAP
+335 TGKVYFNVRNDDRAP

-405 LDPAASKPVE
+405 LDSAASKPVE

>member
-1 MKRIEY
+1 
-7 ALATLLLLCSC
+7 
-18 QEKIDYWMSDAATA
+18 
-32 TMDRIVGEYALE
+32 
-44 SAEWSEGRI
+44 
-53 DLNDDGISD
+53 
-62 PDFLTELST
+62 
-71 AMGGREL
+71 
-78 RHLNVDMDE
+78 
-87 TFAYKVRI
+87 
-95 VWECRVAQ
+95 
-103 LYVYP
+103 
-108 NWRSE
+108 
-113 VWWEPYSLYEAFE
+113 
-126 IEADGTFPQ
+126 
-135 SLTFPGREFE
+135 
-145 DDMGYKK
+145 
-152 QLYVFKDIVCEFKDF
+152 
-167 DVLSIKAETVFY
+167 
-179 DYSSESVQRGTVTYF
+179 
-194 FKCVSGKGKSPVA
+194 
-207 EPVEV
+207 
-212 SEIGIQERNCM
+212 M

-240 NRFDPKKALARS
+240 NRFEPKKALARS

-266 TVMLKRIAGVAAA
+266 TVMLKRIAGVATA
-279 AAVGIFLYLSWLTSW
+279 AAVGIFLYLPWLTSW
-294 TGYAAYDIAQTF
+294 TDYAAYDIAQTF

>member
-1 MKRIEY
+1 
-7 ALATLLLLCSC
+7 
-18 QEKIDYWMSDAATA
+18 
-32 TMDRIVGEYALE
+32 
-44 SAEWSEGRI
+44 
-53 DLNDDGISD
+53 
-62 PDFLTELST
+62 
-71 AMGGREL
+71 
-78 RHLNVDMDE
+78 
-87 TFAYKVRI
+87 
-95 VWECRVAQ
+95 
-103 LYVYP
+103 
-108 NWRSE
+108 
-113 VWWEPYSLYEAFE
+113 
-126 IEADGTFPQ
+126 
-135 SLTFPGREFE
+135 
-145 DDMGYKK
+145 
-152 QLYVFKDIVCEFKDF
+152 
-167 DVLSIKAETVFY
+167 
-179 DYSSESVQRGTVTYF
+179 
-194 FKCVSGKGKSPVA
+194 
-207 EPVEV
+207 
-212 SEIGIQERNCM
+212 M

-320 TLRLQKHKDKRLVQM
+320 TLRLQKHKDKRLIQM

-460 SSGESRRL
+460 SSGESRSL

>member
-1 MKRIEY
+1 
-7 ALATLLLLCSC
+7 
-18 QEKIDYWMSDAATA
+18 
-32 TMDRIVGEYALE
+32 
-44 SAEWSEGRI
+44 
-53 DLNDDGISD
+53 
-62 PDFLTELST
+62 
-71 AMGGREL
+71 
-78 RHLNVDMDE
+78 
-87 TFAYKVRI
+87 
-95 VWECRVAQ
+95 
-103 LYVYP
+103 
-108 NWRSE
+108 
-113 VWWEPYSLYEAFE
+113 
-126 IEADGTFPQ
+126 
-135 SLTFPGREFE
+135 
-145 DDMGYKK
+145 
-152 QLYVFKDIVCEFKDF
+152 
-167 DVLSIKAETVFY
+167 
-179 DYSSESVQRGTVTYF
+179 
-194 FKCVSGKGKSPVA
+194 
-207 EPVEV
+207 
-212 SEIGIQERNCM
+212 M

-252 QNGSLRRSLSLSKR
+252 QNDSLRRSLSLSKR

-294 TGYAAYDIAQTF
+294 TDYAAYDIAQTF

-350 FRVDAGSGFVKVLG
+350 FRVDAESGFVKVLG
-364 TRFQV
+364 TSFQV
-369 DSRDPISVSVVSG
+369 DAHANSVAEPVEAHRRSDTHGHFGKLSDRGADSISVSVVSG

-453 VAFDAGH
+453 VAFDAGR
-460 SSGESRRL
+460 SSGESRSL

-474 SSLQEI
+474 SSLPEI

-486 ALGTDIQIE
+486 ALGSDIQIE
-495 SQPTR
+495 SQPMR

>member
-1 MKRIEY
+1 
-7 ALATLLLLCSC
+7 
-18 QEKIDYWMSDAATA
+18 
-32 TMDRIVGEYALE
+32 
-44 SAEWSEGRI
+44 
-53 DLNDDGISD
+53 
-62 PDFLTELST
+62 
-71 AMGGREL
+71 
-78 RHLNVDMDE
+78 
-87 TFAYKVRI
+87 
-95 VWECRVAQ
+95 
-103 LYVYP
+103 
-108 NWRSE
+108 
-113 VWWEPYSLYEAFE
+113 
-126 IEADGTFPQ
+126 
-135 SLTFPGREFE
+135 
-145 DDMGYKK
+145 
-152 QLYVFKDIVCEFKDF
+152 
-167 DVLSIKAETVFY
+167 
-179 DYSSESVQRGTVTYF
+179 
-194 FKCVSGKGKSPVA
+194 
-207 EPVEV
+207 
-212 SEIGIQERNCM
+212 
-223 KTNEDRMI
+223 MI

-294 TGYAAYDIAQTF
+294 TDYAAYDIAQTF

-474 SSLQEI
+474 SFLQEI

>member
-1 MKRIEY
+1 
-7 ALATLLLLCSC
+7 
-18 QEKIDYWMSDAATA
+18 
-32 TMDRIVGEYALE
+32 
-44 SAEWSEGRI
+44 
-53 DLNDDGISD
+53 
-62 PDFLTELST
+62 
-71 AMGGREL
+71 
-78 RHLNVDMDE
+78 
-87 TFAYKVRI
+87 
-95 VWECRVAQ
+95 
-103 LYVYP
+103 
-108 NWRSE
+108 
-113 VWWEPYSLYEAFE
+113 
-126 IEADGTFPQ
+126 
-135 SLTFPGREFE
+135 
-145 DDMGYKK
+145 
-152 QLYVFKDIVCEFKDF
+152 
-167 DVLSIKAETVFY
+167 
-179 DYSSESVQRGTVTYF
+179 
-194 FKCVSGKGKSPVA
+194 
-207 EPVEV
+207 
-212 SEIGIQERNCM
+212 M

-294 TGYAAYDIAQTF
+294 TDYAAYDIAQTF

-382 KVLFSAIRSGEEA
+382 KVLFFAIRSGEKA

>member
-1 MKRIEY
+1 
-7 ALATLLLLCSC
+7 
-18 QEKIDYWMSDAATA
+18 
-32 TMDRIVGEYALE
+32 
-44 SAEWSEGRI
+44 
-53 DLNDDGISD
+53 
-62 PDFLTELST
+62 
-71 AMGGREL
+71 
-78 RHLNVDMDE
+78 
-87 TFAYKVRI
+87 
-95 VWECRVAQ
+95 
-103 LYVYP
+103 
-108 NWRSE
+108 
-113 VWWEPYSLYEAFE
+113 
-126 IEADGTFPQ
+126 
-135 SLTFPGREFE
+135 
-145 DDMGYKK
+145 
-152 QLYVFKDIVCEFKDF
+152 
-167 DVLSIKAETVFY
+167 
-179 DYSSESVQRGTVTYF
+179 
-194 FKCVSGKGKSPVA
+194 
-207 EPVEV
+207 
-212 SEIGIQERNCM
+212 M

-252 QNGSLRRSLSLSKR
+252 QNDSLRRSLSLSKR

-294 TGYAAYDIAQTF
+294 TDYAAYDIAQTF

-320 TLRLQKHKDKRLVQM
+320 TLSLQKHKDKRLVQM

-460 SSGESRRL
+460 SSGESRSL

-474 SSLQEI
+474 SSLPEI

-486 ALGTDIQIE
+486 ALGSDIQIE
-495 SQPTR
+495 SQPMR

>member
-1 MKRIEY
+1 
-7 ALATLLLLCSC
+7 
-18 QEKIDYWMSDAATA
+18 
-32 TMDRIVGEYALE
+32 
-44 SAEWSEGRI
+44 
-53 DLNDDGISD
+53 
-62 PDFLTELST
+62 
-71 AMGGREL
+71 
-78 RHLNVDMDE
+78 
-87 TFAYKVRI
+87 
-95 VWECRVAQ
+95 
-103 LYVYP
+103 
-108 NWRSE
+108 
-113 VWWEPYSLYEAFE
+113 
-126 IEADGTFPQ
+126 
-135 SLTFPGREFE
+135 
-145 DDMGYKK
+145 
-152 QLYVFKDIVCEFKDF
+152 
-167 DVLSIKAETVFY
+167 
-179 DYSSESVQRGTVTYF
+179 
-194 FKCVSGKGKSPVA
+194 
-207 EPVEV
+207 
-212 SEIGIQERNCM
+212 M

-252 QNGSLRRSLSLSKR
+252 QNGTLHRSLSLSKR

-294 TGYAAYDIAQTF
+294 TDYAAYDIAQTF

-335 TGKVYFNVRHDDRAP
+335 TGKVYFNVRNDDRAP

-460 SSGESRRL
+460 SSGESRSL

-495 SQPTR
+495 SQPVR

>member
-1 MKRIEY
+1 
-7 ALATLLLLCSC
+7 
-18 QEKIDYWMSDAATA
+18 
-32 TMDRIVGEYALE
+32 
-44 SAEWSEGRI
+44 
-53 DLNDDGISD
+53 
-62 PDFLTELST
+62 
-71 AMGGREL
+71 
-78 RHLNVDMDE
+78 
-87 TFAYKVRI
+87 
-95 VWECRVAQ
+95 
-103 LYVYP
+103 
-108 NWRSE
+108 
-113 VWWEPYSLYEAFE
+113 
-126 IEADGTFPQ
+126 
-135 SLTFPGREFE
+135 
-145 DDMGYKK
+145 
-152 QLYVFKDIVCEFKDF
+152 
-167 DVLSIKAETVFY
+167 
-179 DYSSESVQRGTVTYF
+179 
-194 FKCVSGKGKSPVA
+194 
-207 EPVEV
+207 
-212 SEIGIQERNCM
+212 M

-240 NRFDPKKALARS
+240 NRFDPKRALARS

-350 FRVDAGSGFVKVLG
+350 FRVNAGSGFVKVLG

>member
-1 MKRIEY
+1 
-7 ALATLLLLCSC
+7 
-18 QEKIDYWMSDAATA
+18 
-32 TMDRIVGEYALE
+32 
-44 SAEWSEGRI
+44 
-53 DLNDDGISD
+53 
-62 PDFLTELST
+62 
-71 AMGGREL
+71 
-78 RHLNVDMDE
+78 
-87 TFAYKVRI
+87 
-95 VWECRVAQ
+95 
-103 LYVYP
+103 
-108 NWRSE
+108 
-113 VWWEPYSLYEAFE
+113 
-126 IEADGTFPQ
+126 
-135 SLTFPGREFE
+135 
-145 DDMGYKK
+145 
-152 QLYVFKDIVCEFKDF
+152 
-167 DVLSIKAETVFY
+167 
-179 DYSSESVQRGTVTYF
+179 
-194 FKCVSGKGKSPVA
+194 
-207 EPVEV
+207 
-212 SEIGIQERNCM
+212 
-223 KTNEDRMI
+223 MI

-350 FRVDAGSGFVKVLG
+350 FRVNAGSGFVKVLG

-460 SSGESRRL
+460 SSDESRRL